1 ISRSSQSTPLTLE
14 QKSRRSAGSS
24 RRNSAIS
31 LAWSAPSRRECWAAG
46 PGFRTIATEEPGK
59 RARMRS
65 RICSGVS
72 MAAGRLGSLLAGEDG
87 RLPERGV
94 LGRLEVVLAEL
105 GQRGAARNVDVD
117 RDIAVDA
124 LEHIVAL
131 LEGSAGD
138 GAGAHRYAVFR
149 LRHLVP
155 EAHDLRG
162 HLLRDR
168 ARDDEKVRL
177 ARRRAKNLRAEAGD
191 VEASHRGRHHLD
203 RAACEPEIERPN
215 RVAAGPIVEFLQ
227 ARE

>member
-1 ISRSSQSTPLTLE
+1 MAGPATGPGVGILVVSTISRSSQSTPLTLE

-105 GQRGAARNVDVD
+105 RHRGVARPVGLQGPGRIAPGDRLPADLLLQLHQAVQQRLGPRGAARNVDVD

-124 LEHIVAL
+124 LEHIVARSEEHTSEL
-131 LEGSAGD
+131 QS
-138 GAGAHRYAVFR
+138 
-149 LRHLVP
+149 LRHL
-155 EAHDLRG
+155 
-162 HLLRDR
+162 
-168 ARDDEKVRL
+168 
-177 ARRRAKNLRAEAGD
+177 
-191 VEASHRGRHHLD
+191 
-203 RAACEPEIERPN
+203 
-215 RVAAGPIVEFLQ
+215 
-227 ARE
+227 